1 MSHGSDMETRRGLN
15 VIEVS
20 GKQFLLTATAGDA
33 IHLTRE
39 TDSEESGQPA
49 VPDHYV
55 NDFEQT
61 YDIAAILEPKWEETT
76 LCGRQWILME
86 GDRDGEE
93 GEASDAP
100 SCRRCLAL
108 LDRLFPA
115 PKLNEQFPLIVQV
128 ITDNVLEYGTAEI
141 LDVPG
146 DQQAALRREVR
157 AEVKKR
163 AGYGLTTH
171 AHESMVIFVCDPIY
185 DLHADEHMRRGA
197 AAVDAVLTGKP
208 IPPQPPTRL
217 SWSTWAAE

>member
-1 MSHGSDMETRRGLN
+1 MGS
-15 VIEVS
+15 
-20 GKQFLLTATAGDA
+20 F
-33 IHLTRE
+33 
-39 TDSEESGQPA
+39 
-49 VPDHYV
+49 
-55 NDFEQT
+55 
-61 YDIAAILEPKWEETT
+61 
-76 LCGRQWILME
+76 
-86 GDRDGEE
+86 
-93 GEASDAP
+93 
-100 SCRRCLAL
+100 CRRHTHRSRPVFGSLRGRKL
-108 LDRLFPA
+108 GLDKLFPV

-128 ITDNVLEYGTAEI
+128 ITDTVLEYGTAEI

-197 AAVDAVLTGKP
+197 AAMDAVLTGKP
-208 IPPQPPTRL
+208 VPPQPPTRL

>member
-1 MSHGSDMETRRGLN
+1 METRRGLN

-20 GKQFLLTATAGDA
+20 GKQFLLTATAGVA

-49 VPDHYV
+49 VPDYYV

-61 YDIAAILEPKWEETT
+61 YDIAAVLEPKWEETT

-86 GDRDGEE
+86 ADRDGEE
-93 GEASDAP
+93 GEALYAP

-108 LDRLFPA
+108 LDKLFPV
-115 PKLNEQFPLIVQV
+115 PKLNDHFPLIVQV
-128 ITDNVLEYGTAEI
+128 ITDTVVEYGTAEI
-141 LDVPG
+141 LNVPG
-146 DQQAALRREVR
+146 DQQAALRKEVR

-185 DLHADEHMRRGA
+185 DLHADEHMRRCAGA
-197 AAVDAVLTGKP
+197 MDAVLTGKP
-208 IPPQPPTRL
+208 VPPQPPTRL